1 MTEKANTEMNELAES
16 LKLNPEISTIQ
27 VILLNTMT
35 RRNKP

>member
-16 LKLNPEISTIQ
+16 PKLNPKIPTIQ
-27 VILLNTMT
+27 VIISNTMT